1 MTPRTASSFKSSSE
15 HGFVL
20 FIALVFLLILTL
32 LGVVM
37 LSNVGTQSQ
46 IAGNFQQKSRALLAA
61 NSAVQV
67 AFGTLSGQTVSVV
80 SSCSGISTTPQ
91 LCPYG
96 TLPNPILDS
105 TWTGSSAVATQLQ
118 QIDFPATIQ
127 PSGGENTYAAYP
139 EYNMEK
145 VPGAANVPGY
155 NVGLGQQYGGG
166 SATPTI
172 YQVNGWGV
180 GANANAIAVIQALY
194 MVP

>member
-1 MTPRTASSFKSSSE
+1 MNPRIALPAKSSSR

-37 LSNVGTQSQ
+37 LGNVGNQTRM
-46 IAGNFQQKSRALLAA
+46 AGNFQQKSRALLAA

-67 AFGTLSGQTVSVV
+67 AFGVLSDNAVSVA
-80 SSCSGISTTPQ
+80 SSCSGVSATPE

-96 TLPNPILDS
+96 TLPDPVLDS

-118 QIDFPATIQ
+118 QTDFPATIQ
-127 PSGGENTYAAYP
+127 SSGGENTYAAYP

-145 VPGAANVPGY
+145 IPGASAMPGY

-166 SATPTI
+166 SPSPTL

-180 GANANAIAVIQALY
+180 GANANAIAVVQALY
-194 MVP
+194 MLP